1 MTTKS
6 ETISELAKS
15 LVKFNAKVQ
24 RISKDANNPFFKND
38 YTTIGHMLNEV
49 KPLLAEFGLVVIQ
62 NPSSD
67 TQKVQVKTLLVH
79 ESGEWIESDSLEM
92 KPVKN
97 DPQGSGSAITYAR
110 RYSLEAFLSLSTG
123 NDDDGNGASQLSQI
137 GKPLGAA
144 SAKELNE
151 LKTLA
156 LQFGELRGKSIEDV
170 YTVLKISDL
179 SKLNTLD
186 VKKHIATVKGW
197 ISQAKQ

>member
-24 RISKDANNPFFKND
+24 KISKDANNPFFKND
-38 YTTIGHMLNEV
+38 YTTIGHMLSEV
-49 KPLLAEFGLVVIQ
+49 KPLLAEFGLAVIQ

-123 NDDDGNGASQLSQI
+123 NDDDGNSASQP
-137 GKPLGAA
+137 GKQPTKQT
-144 SAKELNE
+144 STKDLNE

-156 LQFGELRGKSIEDV
+156 LQFGELRERSIEDV
-170 YTVLKISDL
+170 YKALEISDL
-179 SKLNTLD
+179 SKLNAAD
-186 VKKHIATVKGW
+186 IKKHIATVKGW
-197 ISQAKQ
+197 ISQVKQ